1 MSQDSGYS
9 RRRVIRLGGTGAVV
23 AIAGCPSGGDGEDG
37 GDGGSGGDSENGGDG
52 GDGGDSENGG
62 DGGADDFMS
71 AAEQLGLGE
80 NFRQRRIENARN
92 NWPIEDRR
100 DTPDQQNDTTWTDSG
115 AFQSALDAEVWSPP
129 DGWDDTAAGDVDSIT
144 ILNHGAANMEFDPA
158 TLAAHE
164 YFTEVTGIDIETV
177 EIGVEQAT
185 QREQQVLSSEQG
197 SPVAFNVDGA
207 LVPEFVERAYLETTD
222 ALYPEG
228 GFEPYIPA
236 LESLASWTLDPTY
249 EDEHTY
255 GYPNIAEA
263 SLGHLRPDLLE
274 EQGLD
279 PATYTEGEWTW
290 DDLEDLMAAFEDTD
304 QFGYAYYAGDAV
316 YLSYSFRELLYQ
328 QGGRMV
334 QEDGTVRMDTDAAI
348 RVVQKMRE
356 WRENGWVPGDVLS
369 YGEGNIVDLF
379 TSGQLAFT
387 TGFSDF
393 VPSAVDQYGEDGS
406 QYVPTVPP
414 AANAGP
420 DPTQAGLVDP
430 NTTSINRFSDRGKK
444 LAAMLYGDLKLS
456 YPVQWWEFTYEG
468 NMSYMDSVYADAA
481 EADFSPYAG
490 VLGDAIENG
499 VLELF
504 PQMSSVFQ
512 RMLSPVQRAIQ
523 GSVSPEQAMTQVQEF
538 VDEEVNS

>member
-1 MSQDSGYS
+1 M
-9 RRRVIRLGGTGAVV
+9 I
-23 AIAGCPSGGDGEDG
+23 IAGCPSDSDG
-37 GDGGSGGDSENGGDG
+37 GNGGNDG
-52 GDGGDSENGG
+52 DDSNGG
-62 DGGADDFMS
+62 NGGNGGNGDMDDEADDFMS

-80 NFRQRRIENARN
+80 NFRQRRIENART
-92 NWPIEDRR
+92 NWPVEDRQ
-100 DTPDQQNDTTWTDSG
+100 DTPDQQNDTTWTESG
-115 AFQSALDAEVWSPP
+115 AFQSALEADAWSPP
-129 DGWDDTAAGDVDSIT
+129 EGWDDTAAGDVDSIT

-164 YFTEVTGIDIETV
+164 YFTEVTGIDIETI

-185 QREQQVLSSEQG
+185 QREQQVLSSEEG
-197 SPVAFNVDGA
+197 SPQAFNVDGP
-207 LVPEFVERAYLETTD
+207 LKPEFVERGYLEVTD

-236 LESLASWTLDPTY
+236 LESLVSWELDPNL
-249 EDEHTY
+249 EGEHTY
-255 GYPNIAEA
+255 GYPNIVEA
-263 SLGHLRPDLLE
+263 SLGHLRPDLVE

-290 DDLEDLMAAFEDTD
+290 DDLEELMAAFEGAD

-379 TSGQLAFT
+379 TSGQLAFA

-393 VPSAVDQYGEDGS
+393 VPARGDAVRRPEAELSGPVVGVHLRGQHVLHGQRLHRRRGRGFHPVRGQPGRRHRERRPRAVPADVFGVPADALAGPARHPGIGLTGAGHVPGPGIRRRGS
-406 QYVPTVPP
+406 QQLMVV
-414 AANAGP
+414 
-420 DPTQAGLVDP
+420 
-430 NTTSINRFSDRGKK
+430 RR
-444 LAAMLYGDLKLS
+444 
-456 YPVQWWEFTYEG
+456 
-468 NMSYMDSVYADAA
+468 
-481 EADFSPYAG
+481 
-490 VLGDAIENG
+490 
-499 VLELF
+499 
-504 PQMSSVFQ
+504 
-512 RMLSPVQRAIQ
+512 SPV
-523 GSVSPEQAMTQVQEF
+523 
-538 VDEEVNS
+538 